1 MAKQVYAI
9 EVDYT
14 YIYYECPN
22 CWTIQGGRV
31 IRSIFKGKQG
41 DFFKSAS
48 PTIHKHGSDG
58 NFDNRVVKRGS
69 HCKFN
74 KEDIEII
81 IDDSTVKPVLPI
93 LFEKNEK
100 DKTIQAKE
108 DSWVVNF
115 D

>member
-9 EVDYT
+9 EVDYK
-14 YIYYECPN
+14 YIYYECST

-31 IRSIFKGKQG
+31 IRSCFKGKQG
-41 DFFKSAS
+41 DFFKSAR

-58 NFDNRVVKRGS
+58 IYDNRVVSRGN
-69 HCKFN
+69 HCKYN
-74 KEDIEII
+74 NEDVEIVI
-81 IDDSTVKPVLPI
+81 NDETIKPVLPI

-100 DKTIQAKE
+100 DKTIQAK
-108 DSWVVNF
+108 DDAWIVSF